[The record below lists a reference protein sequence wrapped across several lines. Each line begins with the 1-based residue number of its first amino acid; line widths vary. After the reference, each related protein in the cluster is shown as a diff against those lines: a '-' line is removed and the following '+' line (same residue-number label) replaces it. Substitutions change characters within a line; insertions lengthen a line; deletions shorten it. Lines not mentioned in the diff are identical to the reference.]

1 MFTWASQK
9 KIISKV
15 KFTSLGHN
23 NKRLSSTSYEGIR
36 QQKWLF
42 ASILQSQ
49 HELAESLVTYF

>member
-1 MFTWASQK
+1 MFTWAFTK

-36 QQKWLF
+36 RQKWLF
-42 ASILQSQ
+42 ASILQGQ
-49 HELAESLVTYF
+49 HELAKS